1 LQIDSLTKF
10 YLYMKRI
17 FLLLMVVFA
26 TSLVS
31 AQQREASITVVG
43 DAVYDFGDIK
53 ESDGSV
59 SHIFTVLN
67 NGELPLVITRVL
79 ASCGCT
85 TPDWSKE
92 PIAPGKTGE
101 IKVTYDT
108 AGRPGPFTKT
118 ISVYSNGKTGNY
130 VLTIKGDVK

>member
-1 LQIDSLTKF
+1 MI
-10 YLYMKRI
+10 
-17 FLLLMVVFA
+17 VVFA
-26 TSLVS
+26 TGMVS

-53 ESDGSV
+53 ESDGAAT
-59 SHIFTVLN
+59 HTFTVLN
-67 NGELPLVITRVL
+67 NGELPLVITRVV

-92 PIAPGKTGE
+92 PIAPGKTGD

-108 AGRPGPFTKT
+108 VGRPGPFVKT

-130 VLTIKGDVK
+130 VLTIKGDVKQ